1 MEEKIYKHEKTTLW
15 TLVILCIALLGLFLY
30 YGFVPGYVFL
40 AVLVLLIAALLV
52 AWYLYQH
59 EDDWLSSTQALR
71 IAVHDAGTDEGR
83 VYDVRTTYGTTENDL
98 PVYEVLFTDHTAEYR
113 YVIDAQTGR
122 ILDHTST
129 LTVPE
134 S

>member
-1 MEEKIYKHEKTTLW
+1 MKKKKRRGKH
-15 TLVILCIALLGLFLY
+15 ILT
-30 YGFVPGYVFL
+30 VL
-40 AVLVLLIAALLV
+40 AVLILLIAALLV

-129 LTVPE
+129 LTDPE

>member
-1 MEEKIYKHEKTTLW
+1 MKKKTRRGKHFLTV
-15 TLVILCIALLGLFLY
+15 LV
-30 YGFVPGYVFL
+30 
-40 AVLVLLIAALLV
+40 VLVLLVAALLV

-83 VYDVRTTYGTTENDL
+83 VYDVRTTYGTTEDDL
-98 PVYEVLFTDHTAEYR
+98 PVYEILFTDHTAEYR

-129 LTVPE
+129 LTDPE